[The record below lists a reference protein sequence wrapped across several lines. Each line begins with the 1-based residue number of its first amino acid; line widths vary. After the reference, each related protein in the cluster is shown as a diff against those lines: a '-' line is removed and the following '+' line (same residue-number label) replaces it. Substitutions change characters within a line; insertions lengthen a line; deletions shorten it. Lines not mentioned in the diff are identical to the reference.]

1 MKESDWK
8 QFKVIKEKAIERFC
22 SFVLKEFQEA
32 ISDPELHPH
41 NRYLLLYKLV
51 QNRDKEM
58 SLIFDGNSRSR
69 AAIQLTVIRAKGLVE
84 DSLLDGLSDDFLAQ
98 TDPERHGWGGERL
111 KI

>member
-22 SFVLKEFQEA
+22 TFVLEEFEEVIA
-32 ISDPELHPH
+32 NREEHPH

-51 QNRDKEM
+51 ENRDKEM
-58 SLIFDGNSRSR
+58 SLIFDGHSRSR

-84 DSLLDGLSDDFLAQ
+84 ESLLDGLSEDFLTQ
-98 TDPERHGWGGERL
+98 TDPVRLGWGRGSPKR
-111 KI
+111 